1 METSVQRDQARW
13 ALDRWLES
21 SEEDCCFDLTIVSEH
36 IPLDR
41 VLLRRALRRWLRYCY
56 IDDSYVEER
65 VRSGAFSSKEELYQQ
80 EQFPDEAKE
89 IVRKGDLGEA
99 IGHYVLEQHPSL
111 SFRLPVIRLRSKEE
125 ADSARKGFDLLGFR
139 FSELDGINAL
149 CIGEVKFRTAK
160 APKTIVD
167 AHTSLAK
174 YTRRREIKQIG
185 KIAKALQIKG
195 ETRNFDRMARFGNGW
210 AAQSFERC
218 HVLIGVFDSQ
228 LDLDGMITKAE
239 ELPSLLPTFRACIVV
254 VNDLKWWYEEA
265 FAE

>member
-1 METSVQRDQARW
+1 METSVQGDQARW
-13 ALDRWLES
+13 SLDRWFDS
-21 SEEDCCFDLTIVSEH
+21 SKKNCSLDLIIVSERTA
-36 IPLDR
+36 PDR

-56 IDDSYVEER
+56 VDDSYVDER
-65 VRSGAFSSKEELYQQ
+65 VRSGAFSSREELYQQ
-80 EQFPDEAKE
+80 EQFPDEANGK
-89 IVRKGDLGEA
+89 VRKGDLGEA
-99 IGHYVLEQHPSL
+99 IGHYLLEQHPSL

-149 CIGEVKFRTAK
+149 CIGEVKFRTAR
-160 APKTIVD
+160 APNTIVD

-185 KIAKALQIKG
+185 KIAKALQIEG
-195 ETRNFDRMARFGNGW
+195 DTRNFDRMARFGNGW

-239 ELPSLLPTFRACIVV
+239 ELPSLLPAFRACIVV
-254 VNDLKWWYEEA
+254 VDELKWWYEEA
-265 FAE
+265 FGE